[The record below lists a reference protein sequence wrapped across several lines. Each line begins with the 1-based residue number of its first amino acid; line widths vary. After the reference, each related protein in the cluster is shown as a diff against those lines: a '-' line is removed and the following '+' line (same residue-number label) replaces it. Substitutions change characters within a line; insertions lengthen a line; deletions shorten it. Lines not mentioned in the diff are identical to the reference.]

1 VADVKLSAD
10 GMYYWDGKYWVRTLS
25 PDGRYRWN
33 GSEWVPVAV
42 PLAPQYPYAA
52 PKTGRVPTAWTEPMQ
67 YAVAALNALTILYLV
82 ASAFLLSSEV
92 SQIFNQALQQS
103 AAQNPSASPPP
114 EQVVNVLG
122 NFFTFVFWGGAFL
135 GSVVAAVVIIG
146 ALKRWTWMFYVVLV
160 FLGLSTIG
168 LPFSLIAAVG
178 ASTVSGI
185 GGLPAWERWL
195 QVLIGI
201 PSAALFVWML
211 IGVIRYGPWAQ
222 TRNLD
227 WPSGAQAPV
236 S

>member
-1 VADVKLSAD
+1 VKLSAD
-10 GMYYWDGKYWVRTLS
+10 GLYYWDGKYWVRTLS

-67 YAVAALNALTILYLV
+67 YAVAGLYAISIVYLLV
-82 ASAFLLSSEV
+82 SAFLLSSEV

-103 AAQNPSASPPP
+103 TSQYPNASPPP
-114 EQVVNVLG
+114 TAVVNGVTS
-122 NFFTFVFWGGAFL
+122 FFTFVFWGGAFI
-135 GSVVAAVVIIG
+135 GTVVSVVVVIG
-146 ALKRWTWMFYVVLV
+146 ALMRWTWMFWVALV
-160 FLGLSTIG
+160 FLGLSTIA
-168 LPFSLIAAVG
+168 LPLDLIGAIGRSATPGIYSLPVWQSWAAV
-178 ASTVSGI
+178 A
-185 GGLPAWERWL
+185 
-195 QVLIGI
+195 IGI

-227 WPSGAQAPV
+227 WPSGAKAPV